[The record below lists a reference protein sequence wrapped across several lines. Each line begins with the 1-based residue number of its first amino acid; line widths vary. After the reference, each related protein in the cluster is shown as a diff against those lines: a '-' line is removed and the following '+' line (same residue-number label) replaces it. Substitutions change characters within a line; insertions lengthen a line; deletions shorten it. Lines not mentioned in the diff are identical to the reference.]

1 MKSIFALLTFG
12 ALLHSPSA
20 LAGTTPGPSGK
31 EVAASPPV
39 PTDEGW
45 RYTVGLPGWLAGL
58 NGDIGIG
65 GFQPVHTDVPFSK
78 ILDHLDMVAS
88 LSVEAQRGPWSLYAE
103 GLYLKLSAG
112 GETPGRLLDTISL
125 EQKEVL
131 LEAGVAYRIWEGPR
145 GYFDLFAGARYLSM
159 DATLHLEVNPSG
171 VKAVSEDLAS
181 GAVARVTAAVKDAV
195 SEVKAPALEKITAAA
210 AGRIEDRVGEILNQY
225 PRLPE
230 AIRRIGGA
238 DGPVSDALRELVAA
252 QLVAEQQTAA
262 DTVSAAKS
270 RVSSAVTQAVQ
281 RAERKLARRIET
293 ALRNALPESLAGSK
307 AWIDPVVGFRAR
319 FNFTDH
325 LYVAAKG
332 DIGGFGVGSDLS
344 WQVFGALGY
353 QFNRHWSSEL
363 GYKYLSIDYAQ
374 DGFVFDAVQA
384 GAFVGLKYTF

>member
-1 MKSIFALLTFG
+1 MKSFLALLTFG
-12 ALLHSPSA
+12 ALLHTASSF
-20 LAGTTPGPSGK
+20 AGTTPGLSGK
-31 EVAASPPV
+31 EVAANPPV

-65 GFQPVHTDVPFSK
+65 GFQPIHTDVPFSK

-88 LSVEAQRGPWSLYAE
+88 LSVEAQHGPWGLYAE

-131 LEAGVAYRIWEGPR
+131 FEAGVAYRIWEGPR
-145 GYFDLFAGARYLSM
+145 GYFDLFAGARYFSM

-171 VKAVSEDLAS
+171 VRAVSEDLAS
-181 GAVARVTAAVKDAV
+181 GAVAQVTAAVKDAV
-195 SEVKAPALEKITAAA
+195 SGVKAPALEKVSAAA
-210 AGRIEDRVGEILNQY
+210 AGRMEDRVSEILNRY

-230 AIRRIGGA
+230 VIRRIGAA
-238 DGPVSDALRELVAA
+238 DGPVNDALRELVAA
-252 QLVAEQQTAA
+252 QLAEKQLEASE
-262 DTVSAAKS
+262 TVSAAKS
-270 RVSSAVTQAVQ
+270 RVGSAVE

-293 ALRNALPESLAGSK
+293 ALRNALPESLGGSK
-307 AWIDPVVGFRAR
+307 AWIDPVVGFRTR

-325 LYVAAKG
+325 LYAAAKG

>member
-1 MKSIFALLTFG
+1 MKSILALLTFG
-12 ALLHSPSA
+12 ALLHTSSS
-20 LAGTTPGPSGK
+20 LAGTTPLPSGK
-31 EVAASPPV
+31 EVAAVPPA

-88 LSVEAQRGPWSLYAE
+88 LSVEAQHGPWSLYAE

-131 LEAGVAYRIWEGPR
+131 LEAGVAYRIWDSPR
-145 GYFDLFAGARYLSM
+145 GYFDLFAGARYFSM

-171 VKAVSEDLAS
+171 VRAVSEDLAS
-181 GAVARVTAAVKDAV
+181 GAAAQVSAAVKDAV
-195 SEVKAPALEKITAAA
+195 SEVKAPALEKVTAAA
-210 AGRIEDRVGEILNQY
+210 AGRIEDRVGEILSQY

-230 AIRRIGGA
+230 VIRRIGAA
-238 DGPVSDALRELVAA
+238 DGPVNDALRELVAA
-252 QLVAEQQTAA
+252 QLAEKQLAVA
-262 DTVSAAKS
+262 DSVSAAKS
-270 RVSSAVTQAVQ
+270 RGSSAVQ

-293 ALRNALPESLAGSK
+293 ALRNALPESLDGSK
-307 AWIDPVVGFRAR
+307 AWIDPVVGFRTR

-325 LYVAAKG
+325 LYLAAKG

-353 QFNRHWSSEL
+353 QFNRQWSAEL

-374 DGFVFDAVQA
+374 DGVVFDAVQA